1 MKNAIRPSSH
11 GSLSNSLTLRGRL
24 RPSGRKLSPLRRFGR
39 SLGRNYVRALSA
51 LLVLCLLSSSAPA
64 APLVLPGMA
73 SQFSADA
80 SYLFRTK
87 VWEFL
92 AQVAAGRAPKGTQ
105 EKQKDRDARVS
116 KIEISPGAV
125 TLQVGQRMFFAA
137 TALDSNGEVVGG
149 VKIKWGAKELTGRKQ
164 NKRVSFSGEF
174 FSQVEGE
181 FLVTA
186 EGANVIGEVT
196 VKVVNETGRPGTYTG
211 KPRQS
216 EKPVTTKEVSTRDKP
231 QEISAKARDGKKGRR
246 TARSARRGGSGEVS
260 FVKASY
266 SPAAEPAAAEPAAEP
281 AAAAYL
287 YSGEQWDDTNY
298 YSADDPG
305 NVRGDPTN
313 QPAESG
319 AGSGNFQT
327 GAPVLDL
334 PGRGID
340 LKLNLTYNSQVWSK
354 SGSQI
359 TYDIDQDWPAAGWSL
374 GFGRLIKMGTSGSM
388 IVDSDGTR
396 HSYTGTMNNYS
407 WGSNFTGYTTDST
420 FIDYYHSANAQG
432 VITYAYARYPN
443 GTTVQYGAPGRNA
456 VYPTQIVDPN
466 GNYITITYRNN
477 AGPDIQTV
485 TDTLGRVV
493 NFHYDASGLLTAVT
507 GPGLNGATRTLVR
520 LHYRWQTLGYSFS
533 GLTPKVR
540 SQTVPLIDAVYYPG
554 TRTGFWYGDSDSY
567 STYGMISKVQEQRSM
582 GFSAGT
588 LTEQGYV
595 TPGTVTSQRAYNY
608 PTGAAYLTGP
618 PTYTTQTETWAG
630 MDTAPAVTQYSVQQN
645 TSPRVLTIT
654 QPDGTR
660 NVQYSYNAANTWYDG
675 LVYQDE
681 MYDSANRLWRRSS
694 VTWQQGAYG
703 SVRPMRSEAM
713 DESGQVTAE
722 EFTYGPQYNQ
732 VTEVRSYGYGGYQL
746 LRKTV
751 SEYENS
757 APYIN
762 RHIFSLV
769 KSITTY
775 DSDGYTRLSRTDFQH
790 DGAGSTLKA
799 TPGVTMHSS
808 ASDPHSPQYWVDEY
822 CYQDCYERGGY
833 YDCYVTCDPGYWQTD
848 YDPSTDYRGNITR
861 ITKYAN
867 AANLTSPVVE
877 TRAYDTTGNLVAVSS
892 SCCDE
897 ARDNFGVD
905 TQYAYPTSRTQGS
918 ADPASSVRISTGT
931 TYDFNT
937 GLPLTHTDA
946 NGRVSS
952 TEFSADAALRP
963 TFSRLPTGAY
973 TAYTYNDDQTTV
985 TETVYHAGGTAAS
998 SSVKY
1003 FNGRGQITQEQT
1015 LAAGAWDIVSTTYD
1029 QFGRVWKQS
1038 SPYRSGQTVQWT
1050 ENFYDAL
1057 GRGWKA
1063 VGADGSVVESFYNES
1078 ARPPG
1083 ATAEP
1088 GMTKRTVD
1096 AWGRERWERA
1106 DAAGRIVEVAEP
1118 AASGSGSV
1126 FAAGAQLTRYRYDT
1140 LGNLVE
1146 VNQDAQQRR
1155 FRYDSLGRMTHQKL
1169 AEAAATLND
1178 AGTYVGAGTW
1188 SHVYSYDDR
1197 NNLAWQVDARGARTT
1212 YTYSSDPLNRLQNI
1226 SYSTTGVGD
1235 TSSPVEAAPTIRY
1248 EYAAA
1253 GDITRLARVTADGV
1267 STEDF
1272 AYDLEGRPQRKT
1284 LTLAS
1289 RPGYPLV
1296 MEYTYNTLGKL
1307 TDVRYPSQYGAG
1319 GATKYLHY
1327 DYDAASRLSALKV
1340 NGADY
1345 GSQITYNPSNQITS
1359 LLVGSA
1365 GANQVQ
1371 ETYDYNAQ
1379 TGMLDRQRVLR
1390 NGSAL
1395 LDLSYDYWGSAVRA
1409 GRTGQIKKITNNLNA
1424 AKNRTFDYDALGRLT
1439 KATNGSTWSE
1449 RYTYDRFGNRTSVT
1463 SSASI
1468 AAAPAEGSANGVQL
1482 AYGGGREDLPDFL
1495 RPAEASR
1502 SVSDAAPLSPLA
1514 LARPPQPPLPGRDK
1528 DTHLNAAAEKGAPAP
1543 PPAVEPSAPAERP
1556 QEPAH
1561 KAAQEPA
1568 PQATPRAPSK
1578 NVIAPCPVQ
1587 QLGGGCGGGGGAMA
1601 PYADPA
1607 GPYTGQPGQ
1616 AIQFNGTWSWDEDGY
1631 ITNYNWNFGDGTTS
1645 TLASPSKAYAAA
1657 GSYTVSLRVRDNSGL
1672 WSTYTST
1679 TATVS
1684 NPTPVNNAT
1693 FVSQS
1698 VPTAM
1703 NAGQPYTVSV
1713 TMYNAGTT
1721 TWTAASAH
1729 RLGSQNPQDNGT
1741 WGTGRVNLPASV
1753 APGQSA
1759 TFTFTVTAPATAGPY
1774 NFQWRMLQDGVEWFG
1789 AASTNV
1795 VINVTQPVA
1804 GSCSGPTPCD
1814 GFPTL
1819 TYDSSTNRINTAG
1832 WLYDAA
1838 GNQIRAQR
1846 ANGGWQRFVYDAAGR
1861 LVRVKDDV
1869 GNTVVSYKY
1878 GSSNQRLV
1886 TQEGGDTSNQRTYH
1900 VWDGTNVVA
1909 QFGESNSSPTAP
1921 VWQKNNFYLSGRL
1934 LATQEPVAGG
1944 ESVLFH
1950 HPDTLSTRLVTHQPS
1965 GSVTEQAYLPFGTA
1979 MTSEST
1985 GVAARRFTS
1994 YDYNATSGLD
2004 YALNRHYDALQGRFT
2019 QVDPIGMKAA
2029 NVSDPQTLNM
2039 YAYCGNDP
2047 VNNVDPDGL
2056 FFGKLFKGIG
2066 KLFKGIAKAI
2076 GKVLNVVGKV
2086 LSFVGS
2092 MMAKVLHNRWVM
2104 LGIAIISFIFPPA
2117 WAIYQTLSEVSSI
2130 LQITGLLLQGK
2141 WKELAYT
2148 LVQAAIQWAI
2158 NKAISF
2164 ALEKLQNLVGGNLF
2178 GVRLTRLSACAKA
2191 LLQPFF
2197 PGVNLNRLKI
2207 YTGLPWLWGRGSV
2220 DAFTYG
2226 NNQYYYG
2233 DRFNQMTRDGIALTG
2248 HETEHTDQF
2257 RRIGTYVFGIRY
2269 LINSFRF
2276 GYYDNPFEAAARDM
2290 GSRVGGSIPSASPC
2304 GP

>member
-1 MKNAIRPSSH
+1 MKNVTCPSSH
-11 GSLSNSLTLRGRL
+11 GSLSNILTLGGRL
-24 RPSGRKLSPLRRFGR
+24 RPSGRKRSPLQRFGR
-39 SLGRNYVRALSA
+39 SLRRNYVRALSA
-51 LLVLCLLSSSAPA
+51 ALILCLLSSSAPA

-92 AQVAAGRAPKGTQ
+92 AQVANGRAKGAQ
-105 EKQKDRDARVS
+105 EKQKDRDERVS
-116 KIEISPGAV
+116 KIEISPGSV

-149 VKIKWGAKELTGRKQ
+149 VKIKWSAKELTGRKQ

-174 FSQVEGE
+174 FSPVEGE

-186 EGANVIGEVT
+186 EGAKVTGEVT
-196 VKVVNETGRPGTYTG
+196 VKVVNETGRPGAYTG
-211 KPRQS
+211 KPKEGEQ
-216 EKPVTTKEVSTRDKP
+216 PVSTKEVSTRDKP
-231 QEISAKARDGKKGRR
+231 QETSAKARDDKKGRR
-246 TARSARRGGSGEVS
+246 TARGARRGGSGEVS

-266 SPAAEPAAAEPAAEP
+266 SPAAEPAAAP
-281 AAAAYL
+281 YL
-287 YSGEQWDDTNY
+287 VSGEQWDDTNY
-298 YSADDPG
+298 YTADDPG
-305 NVRGDPTN
+305 NVRGDPPSA
-313 QPAESG
+313 PAECG

-359 TYDIDQDWPAAGWSL
+359 TYDIDQDWPAPGWSL

-388 IVDSDGTR
+388 IADADGTR
-396 HSYTGTMNNYS
+396 HSYTGTMNTYN

-520 LHYRWQTLGYSFS
+520 LHYRWQTLGYWFS

-554 TRTGFWYGDSDSY
+554 TRTGFWYGDGDSY

-595 TPGTVTSQRAYNY
+595 TPGTVTSQRVYNY
-608 PTGAAYLTGP
+608 PTGTSGYLTGP

-681 MYDSANRLWRRSS
+681 LYDSANRLWRRSTVS
-694 VTWQQGAYG
+694 WQQGAYG
-703 SVRPMRSEAM
+703 SVRPTRSEAT
-713 DESGQVTAE
+713 DEAGQVTAE
-722 EFTYGPQYNQ
+722 EFTYGAQYNQ

-746 LRKTV
+746 LRRTV

-769 KSITTY
+769 KSITVY

-790 DGAGSTLKA
+790 DGPGSTLKA

-808 ASDPHSPQYWVDEY
+808 ASDPYAPQYWVDEY
-822 CYQDCYERGGY
+822 CYQDCRDY
-833 YDCYVTCDPGYWQTD
+833 YYCDWTCEPGYWQTD

-861 ITKYAN
+861 ITKYAD
-867 AANLTSPVVE
+867 AANLAAPVVE
-877 TRAYDTTGNLVAVSS
+877 TRGYDTTGNLVAVSS

-897 ARDNFGVD
+897 ARDNYGVD
-905 TQYAYPTSRTQGS
+905 TQYAYPASRTQGS
-918 ADPASSVRISTGT
+918 ADPNSSVRVNTGT

-952 TEFSADAALRP
+952 TEFSADALRP

-985 TETVYHAGGTAAS
+985 TETVYHAGGAAAG

-1003 FNGRGQITQEQT
+1003 FNGRGQVTQEQT
-1015 LAAGAWDIVSTTYD
+1015 LAAGGAWNIVSTMYD

-1038 SPYRSGQTVQWT
+1038 SPYRSGQAVQWA
-1050 ENFYDAL
+1050 ENFYDVL
-1057 GRGWKA
+1057 GRGSKA
-1063 VGADGSVVESFYNES
+1063 VGADGSVVESFYNEAS
-1078 ARPPG
+1078 RPPG
-1083 ATAEP
+1083 ASGEQ
-1088 GMTKRTVD
+1088 GLTKRTVD

-1118 AASGSGSV
+1118 AAAGSV

-1155 FRYDSLGRMTHQKL
+1155 FRYDALGRLTHQKL

-1178 AGTYVGAGTW
+1178 AGQYVGAGSW
-1188 SHVYSYDDR
+1188 SHVYAYDDR

-1212 YTYSSDPLNRLQNI
+1212 YTYNNDPLNRLQNI
-1226 SYSTTGVGD
+1226 SYSTAGVGD

-1248 EYAAA
+1248 EYATT

-1272 AYDLEGRPQRKT
+1272 AYDIEGRPQRKT

-1289 RPGYPLV
+1289 RPAYPLV
-1296 MEYTYNTLGKL
+1296 MEYTYDTLGKL

-1345 GSQITYNPSNQITS
+1345 GSQITYNPSNQMTS

-1365 GANQVQ
+1365 GANQIQ

-1395 LDLSYDYWGSAVRA
+1395 LDLSYDYWGSGVRA
-1409 GRTGQIKKITNNLNA
+1409 GRTGQLKQITNNLNA
-1424 AKNRTFDYDALGRLT
+1424 ARNRTFDYDALGRLT

-1449 RYTYDRFGNRTSVT
+1449 RYTYDRFGNRTSVI
-1463 SSASI
+1463 SSAGI

-1482 AYGGGREDLPDFL
+1482 AYGGGHEDLPDFL

-1514 LARPPQPPLPGRDK
+1514 LARPPQPPLPGRDNGTK
-1528 DTHLNAAAEKGAPAP
+1528 LNAAAESAAPAQP
-1543 PPAVEPSAPAERP
+1543 SAVEPAAPAERP

-1561 KAAQEPA
+1561 KAVQKPA
-1568 PQATPRAPSK
+1568 PQITTPTPEATTTPTPAPTA
-1578 NVIAPCPVQ
+1578 NFIAPCRVDEP
-1587 QLGGGCGGGGGAMA
+1587 CGGSMA

-1607 GPYTGQPGQ
+1607 GPYAGQPGQ
-1616 AIQFNGTWSWDEDGY
+1616 AIQFDASWSWDEDGY
-1631 ITNYNWNFGDGTTS
+1631 ITNYSWNFGDGTTS

-1657 GSYTVSLRVRDNSGL
+1657 GTYNVSLRVRDNSGL
-1672 WSTYTST
+1672 WSTYSYT

-1703 NAGQPYTVSV
+1703 NAGQQYNVSV

-1721 TWTAASAH
+1721 TWTAANAH

-1759 TFTFTVTAPATAGPY
+1759 TFTFTVTAPATPGTY
-1774 NFQWRMLQDGVEWFG
+1774 NFQWQMVQDGVEWFG
-1789 AASTNV
+1789 GYSTNV
-1795 VINVTQPVA
+1795 AISVTQPA
-1804 GSCSGPTPCD
+1804 IGGCSGPAPCV

-1819 TYDSSTNRINTAG
+1819 SYDTASNRINTAG

-1838 GNQIRAQR
+1838 GNQLRAQR

-1869 GNTVVSYKY
+1869 GNTVVSYGY
-1878 GSSNQRLV
+1878 GSSNQRLI
-1886 TQEGGDTSNQRTYH
+1886 TQEGGDASNLRTYH
-1900 VWDGTNVVA
+1900 VWDGTNVIA
-1909 QFGESNSSPTAP
+1909 EFGESNSSPTAP
-1921 VWQKNNFYLSGRL
+1921 VWQKNYFYLSGRL
-1934 LATQEPVAGG
+1934 LATQEPVVGG

-1950 HPDTLSTRLVTHQPS
+1950 HPDTLSTRLVTNQPS
-1965 GSVTEQAYLPFGTA
+1965 GSVTEQANLPFGTA
-1979 MTSEST
+1979 VASEST
-1985 GVAARRFTS
+1985 GGIARRFTS
-1994 YDYNATSGLD
+1994 YDRNATSGLD
-2004 YALNRHYDALQGRFT
+2004 YAINRHYDPLQGRFT
-2019 QVDPIGMKAA
+2019 QADPIGMKAV
-2029 NVSDPQTLNM
+2029 NLSDPQTLNL

-2066 KLFKGIAKAI
+2066 KLFKGVAKAI

-2092 MMAKVLHNRWVM
+2092 VMAKVLHNRWVM

-2130 LQITGLLLQGK
+2130 LQVTGLLLQGK

-2178 GVRLTRLSACAKA
+2178 GVHLTRLSACAKA

-2207 YTGLPWLWGRGSV
+2207 YTGLPWLWGTSRFGG
-2220 DAFTYG
+2220 FTYG
-2226 NNQYYYG
+2226 YNQYYRAG
-2233 DRFNQMTRDGIALTG
+2233 EFNELTSQGIAGIG
-2248 HETEHTDQF
+2248 HEVTHTDQF
-2257 RRIGTYVFGIRY
+2257 RRIGTYVLGIRY
-2269 LINSFRF
+2269 LYEGLRF
-2276 GYYDNPFEAAARDM
+2276 GYGNDQFETAAYGMGGNILSDLRSRFGSSNPC
-2290 GSRVGGSIPSASPC
+2290 SVGQVQ
-2304 GP
+2304 